1 MVAEPSGASVI
12 LAVDLGTTSAK
23 VLALRAGRLVAAE
36 ASADGLIIARAE
48 RGYPLSSP
56 KSGYAE
62 QDPDQIVRAVEEAVR
77 EVVAA
82 AGCGPS
88 GVLAVSFS
96 TAMHALIAVDEAGRA
111 LTPSITWAD
120 LRAAEH
126 ARRLRESGEGAA
138 ITARTGVPMHAMTPL
153 AKLLWLQERE
163 PELFRQ
169 AHRFVGIKEYVLS
182 RWYEGHIPMDESV
195 AGGTA
200 LYGLHT
206 RSWDAE
212 ALTLAGIGADKLPQ
226 LAPATHVMRGMR
238 PEAAEALGLP
248 ADVPVVLGAADG
260 VLANLG
266 AGAMEPG
273 IAAITIG
280 TSGAVRLAVK
290 EPAAD
295 PKGRLFCYPLA
306 DSWWVAGGPV
316 NSGGVVLRW
325 LKEQLAPD
333 LAANEE
339 GEDGYSRLVRM
350 AMEVPLGAG
359 GLVFLPHLSGERA
372 PHWDERARG
381 VYFGLSLDHDR
392 RHMLRAGIEGILLGL
407 RSVLL
412 ALSET
417 AGTPREIRVSGGFT
431 RSAVLRQLMADVLG
445 LPIVMTDSEDSSA
458 VGAGLLALRA
468 LGLSD
473 SLTRQDSGMH
483 VTDRCEPDP
492 AAVPAYARLHETF
505 RRLYEQS
512 APTFAELDELRE
524 QNGAGR

>member
-1 MVAEPSGASVI
+1 MEAAPSGASVI

-23 VLALRAGRLVAAE
+23 VLAVRSGRLT
-36 ASADGLIIARAE
+36 SLGSGADGLIAARAE
-48 RGYPLSSP
+48 RGYPLLSP
-56 KSGYAE
+56 KPGYAE
-62 QDPDQIVRAVEEAVR
+62 QDPDLIARSVEEAVR
-77 EVVAA
+77 EAVEA

-96 TAMHALIAVDEAGRA
+96 TAMHALIAVDATGRA

-120 LRAAEH
+120 LRAAKH

-138 ITARTGVPMHAMTPL
+138 ITARTGVPVHAMTPL

-182 RWYEGHIPMDESV
+182 RWFDGIVPMDESV

-212 ALTLAGIGADKLPQ
+212 ALALAGIGEDKLPP
-226 LAPATHVMRGMR
+226 LAPATHVLRGMR
-238 PEAAEALGLP
+238 TEAAAALGLH
-248 ADVPVVLGAADG
+248 ADVPIVLGAADG

-306 DSWWVAGGPV
+306 DGWWVAGGPV

-333 LAANEE
+333 LADNDD
-339 GEDGYSRLVRM
+339 GEDGYSRLVRL
-350 AMEVPLGAG
+350 ALEVPPGAG
-359 GLVFLPHLSGERA
+359 GLIFLPHLSGERA

-407 RSVLL
+407 RSVLQ

-417 AGTPREIRVSGGFT
+417 AGTPREIRVSGGFS
-431 RSAVLRQLMADVLG
+431 RSAPLRQLMADVLG

-458 VGAGLLALRA
+458 IGAGLLALRA
-468 LGLSD
+468 LGMSG
-473 SLTRQDSGMH
+473 SLTPEASGLQ
-483 VTDRCEPDP
+483 VTDRCEPEP
-492 AAVPAYARLHETF
+492 AAAAIYAKLHDTF
-505 RRLYEQS
+505 RRLYERS
-512 APTFAELDELRE
+512 APSFAELDELRE
-524 QNGAGR
+524 TK